1 MKNEA
6 FIAWHG
12 SPYTF
17 DRFDF
22 SKLRDGLGV
31 FFTADKPQAEYH
43 GRARQYRLT
52 FRKTLRVHQG
62 EEYAKWLA
70 RREGETSRDV
80 RRRLMRDGYD
90 GVRIEYDGGVVDYVV
105 PSNRNIKPMSG
116 DVNVNSVVAKNAHK

>member
-1 MKNEA
+1 MKDET

-31 FFTADKPQAEYH
+31 FFAADKAQAEYH
-43 GRARQYRLT
+43 GTARQYRLT
-52 FRKTLRVHQG
+52 FRNILRVHQG

-70 RREGETSRDV
+70 RREGETARDV
-80 RRRLMRDGYD
+80 RRRLVREGYD
-90 GVRIEYDGGVVDYVV
+90 GVRIEYDGGAVDYVAFGNG
-105 PSNRNIKPMSG
+105 SIERLEEG
-116 DVNVNSVVAKNAHK
+116 A

>member
-31 FFTADKPQAEYH
+31 FFTADKPHRHYIGIEVGNQMGDLVAHRIAAVINGE
-43 GRARQYRLT
+43 
-52 FRKTLRVHQG
+52 QG
-62 EEYAKWLA
+62 GISPNIGW
-70 RREGETSRDV
+70 S
-80 RRRLMRDGYD
+80 
-90 GVRIEYDGGVVDYVV
+90 GGGNFAFY
-105 PSNRNIKPMSG
+105 NYKG
-116 DVNVNSVVAKNAHK
+116 